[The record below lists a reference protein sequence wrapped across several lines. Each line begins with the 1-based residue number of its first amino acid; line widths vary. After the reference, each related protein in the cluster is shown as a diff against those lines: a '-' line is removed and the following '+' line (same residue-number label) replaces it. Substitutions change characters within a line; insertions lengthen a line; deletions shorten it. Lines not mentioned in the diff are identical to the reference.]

1 MNVHAAPTSPAC
13 QLAILVGRKQA
24 HLLTIKFA
32 EASDDNRTR
41 GHIHSEGKRICS
53 KNRAEVS
60 PGKQCLYQNLQTR
73 QQAGVMESEAPR
85 EQFGQGVDL
94 LEAAIFFRQLLK
106 PDTNFFFDEFL
117 LFWRRKEMERGT
129 HRCLLNNATSRQ
141 EVEAGQQ
148 ISFA

>member
-1 MNVHAAPTSPAC
+1 MNVHATPTSPAC

-73 QQAGVMESEAPR
+73 QQAGVMESEATR
-85 EQFGQGVDL
+85 EQFGQGIDL
-94 LEAAIFFRQLLK
+94 LQAATLFRQLLK
-106 PDTNFFFDEFL
+106 PDASGL
-117 LFWRRKEMERGT
+117 LAVSRIFWRR
-129 HRCLLNNATSRQ
+129 
-141 EVEAGQQ
+141 
-148 ISFA
+148 

>member
-1 MNVHAAPTSPAC
+1 MNVHATPTSPAC

-73 QQAGVMESEAPR
+73 QVAGVMDSEATR
-85 EQFGQGVDL
+85 EQSGQGIDRP
-94 LEAAIFFRQLLK
+94 ASATFFRQLRK
-106 PDTNFFFDEFL
+106 PDTKFFVAEFL
-117 LFWRRKEMERGT
+117 LFWRLKVM
-129 HRCLLNNATSRQ
+129 Q
-141 EVEAGQQ
+141 
-148 ISFA
+148 